1 MPLPRG
7 QDLFRPPEDEEVH
20 LVHHGP
26 LGLHPVAGIR
36 APQPLEE
43 FWPEQGLA
51 KAQVARAPQ
60 GRLQAGEDLGA
71 DGPLLSRQGR
81 GERGPAVELL
91 VDVLGWQLPVQG
103 VELQARDFLRRQRGI
118 QGLRPSL
125 GGIGL
130 LDHPAGQLG
139 QDLRPGVESPGADEG
154 HGHLLQLKGVQ
165 LARVV
170 PIDVRLARQVGEGD
184 QLIPFAP
191 QLRRFDLRQGGKEG
205 PLGVEQALGARQG
218 ARGIATRN
226 GVEHGT
232 VEGLDAL
239 RLPQQFAVHLA
250 HHRQRVVVAAAEQ
263 VDAVLITH
271 MHPDHVGGLMAG
283 EQRAFPNA
291 TVHIDKKD
299 VDYWLS
305 KANMDAAPEDKKG
318 FFQGAMASVNPY
330 VAAGKLK
337 TFEGDAELVPGIKSS
352 ATYGHTPG
360 HSVFVVESK
369 GQKLV
374 LWGDLMHV
382 AAVQFKDPT
391 VTIAFDSDSKAARKQ
406 REKAYADAAKNGYLV
421 AATHVSFPGMGRLVK
436 SSGGKGYTWLPINYM
451 GLK

>member
-1 MPLPRG
+1 MVKTQAPGFHRVLLGDFEITALSDGTVKLPVTKLLHGHTEKNRAELKRNFLG
-7 QDLFRPPEDEEVH
+7 EEVDTSVNAYLINTGSK
-20 LVHHGP
+20 LV
-26 LGLHPVAGIR
+26 
-36 APQPLEE
+36 
-43 FWPEQGLA
+43 
-51 KAQVARAPQ
+51 
-60 GRLQAGEDLGA
+60 
-71 DGPLLSRQGR
+71 
-81 GERGPAVELL
+81 L
-91 VDVLGWQLPVQG
+91 VDAGAAGLFGPTLGNVMSNLK
-103 VELQARDFLRRQRGI
+103 A
-118 QGLRPSL
+118 
-125 GGIGL
+125 
-130 LDHPAGQLG
+130 AGYK
-139 QDLRPGVESPGADEG
+139 P
-154 HGHLLQLKGVQ
+154 
-165 LARVV
+165 
-170 PIDVRLARQVGEGD
+170 
-184 QLIPFAP
+184 
-191 QLRRFDLRQGGKEG
+191 
-205 PLGVEQALGARQG
+205 
-218 ARGIATRN
+218 
-226 GVEHGT
+226 
-232 VEGLDAL
+232 
-239 RLPQQFAVHLA
+239 
-250 HHRQRVVVAAAEQ
+250 EQ

-330 VAAGKLK
+330 LAAGKLK
-337 TFEGDAELVPGIKSS
+337 TFEGDTELVPGIKSS

-421 AATHVSFPGMGRLVK
+421 AATHVSFPGMGHLVK
-436 SSGGKGYTWLPINYM
+436 SSSGKGYTWLPINYM